1 MANRTVKFTGIAFS
15 NAGSVNIQATFNN
28 QTVFNGDVSV
38 PTSEGTSTDDLFT
51 FDIDQAINGNIP
63 LTFTVTGGTVKFID
77 CLMNYIRSND
87 FVDTSGDQDIN
98 VAVATDFTSN
108 NNIDMKTNIS
118 IDGDAYDIVH
128 TAETEGSWHVEVSD
142 GSTLACDIVTVATA
156 TN

>member
-38 PTSEGTSTDDLFT
+38 PTSEGTSIQDLFT

-77 CLMNYIRSND
+77 CLMNY
-87 FVDTSGDQDIN
+87 
-98 VAVATDFTSN
+98 VASENFERDGVTTNVATDFDVNGS
-108 NNIDMKTNIS
+108 DMKTNIS
-118 IDGDAYDIVH
+118 IDGDAYDTTR
-128 TAETEGSWHVEVSD
+128 TAELTGSLHVEVLD

>member
-38 PTSEGTSTDDLFT
+38 PTTEGTSGDDLFT

-77 CLMNYIRSND
+77 CLMNYSASENFERNG
-87 FVDTSGDQDIN
+87 VTTN
-98 VAVATDFTSN
+98 VATDFDVNGS
-108 NNIDMKTNIS
+108 DMKTNIS
-118 IDGDAYDIVH
+118 IDGDAYD
-128 TAETEGSWHVEVSD
+128 TTRTPETTGSLHVEVLD
-142 GSTLACDIVTVATA
+142 GSTLTCDIVTVATVV
-156 TN
+156 N